1 MLGAEAPTGFG
12 SMPPPPAGKLSE
24 SPASASL
31 GLKQPTGFAGL
42 GTTSRERT
50 GVFRVMAMVLGWL
63 GVALALLAWLVV
75 VPVVEVLRGLVERVA
90 RVFGRRREQRP

>member
-1 MLGAEAPTGFG
+1 MLGAEAPAGFG
-12 SMPPPPAGKLSE
+12 SMPSPPAGKLSE
-24 SPASASL
+24 SPASASPR
-31 GLKQPTGFAGL
+31 LKQPTGSARL

-75 VPVVEVLRGLVERVA
+75 VPVAEVLRGLVEGVG